1 MNDQEIVDRYQREGY
16 VVVEDVIGDA
26 DLDPMRDFIASGVD
40 KYASEQH
47 ARGDLASLYADEPF
61 ERRYAAICEE
71 QGISPRDWGFGT
83 FGSEFYSLYTHPGIL
98 RIVGLLLGE
107 EVSVISSP
115 SLRQK
120 LPGSEI
126 AAFPWHQDSHYFDQ
140 TEVGKMERHTED
152 LHMVSVWVPLVPAT
166 VENGCCWVIP
176 GSHRWG
182 LLDAMRGEDRNVRMS
197 EDVEA
202 RGTPVPVPVPVG
214 GAFFFTN
221 LTVHASK
228 QNTTRNCR
236 WSVDFRYMPTPFVGR
251 AGQSRCARRPS
262 SSRTAASAGRRR
274 PVRGAARGGQAD
286 LGSNGRPA
294 SANTGP
300 AWLRDKVNLTGK
312 SIIAGWGGA
321 ILTTRS
327 RRQPDHS
334 ANSCS

>member
-1 MNDQEIVDRYQREGY
+1 MGPIDDREIVDRYRRDGY
-16 VVVEDVIGDA
+16 VVVEDVIDDA
-26 DLDPMRDFIASGVD
+26 DLDPMRNFIAAAVD
-40 KYASEQH
+40 RHAFEQH
-47 ARGDLASLYADEPF
+47 ARGDLASLHADEPF

-83 FGSEFYSLYTHPGIL
+83 FGPEFYGLYTHPGIL
-98 RIVGLLLGE
+98 RIVGLLLGD

-120 LPGSEI
+120 LPGS
-126 AAFPWHQDSHYFDQ
+126 AVTSFPWHQDSHYFDQ
-140 TEVGKMERHTED
+140 TEIGRMEKHTED
-152 LHMVSVWVPLVPAT
+152 LHMVSVWVPLVRAT

-228 QNTTRNCR
+228 QNTTRSCR
-236 WSVDFRYMPTPFVGR
+236 WSVDFRYMPSPSSAALDGGVRSQAEFVENGCLQAGDVPFVVLPEEARPTWAQWEASVSEHR
-251 AGQSRCARRPS
+251 ASMVA
-262 SSRTAASAGRRR
+262 
-274 PVRGAARGGQAD
+274 
-286 LGSNGRPA
+286 
-294 SANTGP
+294 
-300 AWLRDKVNLTGK
+300 
-312 SIIAGWGGA
+312 
-321 ILTTRS
+321 
-327 RRQPDHS
+327 
-334 ANSCS
+334 